1 MQKSE
6 ADFTDFISNRLI
18 RTEKEDLKYYYQY
31 MKNIYHNRFFAM
43 GTRFHTLLPG
53 MDDDTAERVF
63 YLMKDEVLRIEKKLS
78 RFIPESDISRLNKSA
93 KEKPVI
99 VDDELFDILNACRFC
114 WDLTD
119 GAFDLTLRPLMD
131 FWKNQPQSNAEND
144 EFAQLKKNLGLQHV
158 NVDDDKKSVQF
169 SNNQIEI
176 DLGGFGKGYAL
187 EKISNL
193 LKDAS
198 VESAFISFGESSVLA
213 AGNHPAGNSWKIGM
227 NDYLNPGKSIHEF
240 RVSGGSVS
248 TSSNFF
254 VTDNGTLKNH
264 RHVIDPESG
273 KPIEQLRSVSVCSE
287 SPVLAEMLSTA
298 FLILPDK
305 KIEKVK
311 EQYDNLEVISV
322 DYESGEA
329 TVKTFDEHQT
339 A

>member
-1 MQKSE
+1 
-6 ADFTDFISNRLI
+6 
-18 RTEKEDLKYYYQY
+18 
-31 MKNIYHNRFFAM
+31 MKNVYHNRFFAM
-43 GTRFHTLLPG
+43 GTRFHALIPG

-78 RFIPESDISRLNKSA
+78 RFLPDSDISRLNKHA

-99 VDDELFDILNACRFC
+99 VDDEIYDIIKACRFC
-114 WDLTD
+114 WQLTD

-131 FWKNQPQSNAEND
+131 FWKNQPQSNAEVD

-158 NVDDDKKSVQF
+158 NVDDEKKSVQF

-187 EKISNL
+187 EKIGEL
-193 LKDAS
+193 LSDAS

-213 AGNHPAGNSWKIGM
+213 AGNHPAGDSWKIGM

-240 RVSGGSVS
+240 RVNNGSVS

-254 VTDNGTLKNH
+254 VADNGMLKNH
-264 RHVIDPESG
+264 RHVIDPKTG
-273 KPIEQLRSVSVCSE
+273 KPIEQLRSVSVCTE

-298 FLILPDK
+298 FLVLSEE
-305 KIEKVK
+305 KIEDIK
-311 EQYDNLEVISV
+311 EQYDSLEVISV

-329 TVKTFDEHQT
+329 IVKTFEEQQT
-339 A
+339 E

>member
-1 MQKSE
+1 
-6 ADFTDFISNRLI
+6 
-18 RTEKEDLKYYYQY
+18 
-31 MKNIYHNRFFAM
+31 MKNVYHNRFFAM
-43 GTRFHTLLPG
+43 GTRFHALLPG

-78 RFIPESDISRLNKSA
+78 RFLPDSDISRLNKHA

-99 VDDELFDILNACRFC
+99 VDDEIFDILNACRFC
-114 WDLTD
+114 WQLTD

-131 FWKNQPQSNAEND
+131 FWKNQPQSNAEVD

-158 NVDDDKKSVQF
+158 NVDDEKKSVQF

-187 EKISNL
+187 EKIGEL
-193 LKDAS
+193 LSDSS

-213 AGNHPAGNSWKIGM
+213 AGNHPAGDSWKIGM

-254 VTDNGTLKNH
+254 VADNGMLKNH
-264 RHVIDPESG
+264 RHVIDPKTGE
-273 KPIEQLRSVSVCSE
+273 PIEQLRSVSVCSE
-287 SPVLAEMLSTA
+287 SPLLAEMLSTA
-298 FLILPDK
+298 FLVLPEE
-305 KIEKVK
+305 KIEDIK

-329 TVKTFDEHQT
+329 IVKTFEELQT
-339 A
+339 E

>member
-1 MQKSE
+1 
-6 ADFTDFISNRLI
+6 
-18 RTEKEDLKYYYQY
+18 
-31 MKNIYHNRFFAM
+31 MKNVYHNRFFAM
-43 GTRFHTLLPG
+43 GTRFHALLPG

-78 RFIPESDISRLNKSA
+78 LFLPDSDISRLNKHA

-99 VDDELFDILNACRFC
+99 VDDEIFDILNACRFC
-114 WDLTD
+114 WQLTD

-131 FWKNQPQSNAEND
+131 FWKNQPQSNAEVD

-158 NVDDDKKSVQF
+158 NVDDEKKSVQF

-187 EKISNL
+187 EKIGEL
-193 LKDAS
+193 LSDAS

-213 AGNHPAGNSWKIGM
+213 AGNHPAGDSWKIGM

-254 VTDNGTLKNH
+254 VADNGMLKNH
-264 RHVIDPESG
+264 RHVIDPKTGE
-273 KPIEQLRSVSVCSE
+273 PIEQLRSVSVCSE
-287 SPVLAEMLSTA
+287 SPLLAEMLSTA
-298 FLILPDK
+298 FLVLPEE
-305 KIEKVK
+305 KIEDIK

-329 TVKTFDEHQT
+329 IVKTFEELQT
-339 A
+339 E

>member
-1 MQKSE
+1 
-6 ADFTDFISNRLI
+6 
-18 RTEKEDLKYYYQY
+18 
-31 MKNIYHNRFFAM
+31 MKNVYHNRFFAM
-43 GTRFHTLLPG
+43 GTRFHALLPG

-78 RFIPESDISRLNKSA
+78 RFLPDSDISRLNKHA

-99 VDDELFDILNACRFC
+99 VDDEIFDILNACRFC
-114 WDLTD
+114 WQLTD

-131 FWKNQPQSNAEND
+131 FWKNQPQSNAEVD

-158 NVDDDKKSVQF
+158 NVDDEKKSVQF

-187 EKISNL
+187 EKIGEL
-193 LKDAS
+193 LSDAS

-213 AGNHPAGNSWKIGM
+213 AGNHPAGDSWKIGM

-254 VTDNGTLKNH
+254 VADNGMLKNH
-264 RHVIDPESG
+264 RHVIDPKTGE
-273 KPIEQLRSVSVCSE
+273 PIEQLRSVSVCSE
-287 SPVLAEMLSTA
+287 SPLLAEMLSTA
-298 FLILPDK
+298 FLVLPEE
-305 KIEKVK
+305 KIEDIK

-329 TVKTFDEHQT
+329 IVKTFEELQT
-339 A
+339 E